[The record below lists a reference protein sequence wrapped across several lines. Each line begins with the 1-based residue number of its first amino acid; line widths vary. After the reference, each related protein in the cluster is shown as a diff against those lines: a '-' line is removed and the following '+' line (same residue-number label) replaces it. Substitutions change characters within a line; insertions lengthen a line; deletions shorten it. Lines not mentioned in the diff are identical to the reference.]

1 MSRYRLDDEY
11 RKSENLVKPKWS
23 EIIFTTQ
30 ILTLSKIIIGFI
42 IVYIASACWYGMV
55 EIKEKIIR

>member
-1 MSRYRLDDEY
+1 MSRYRLDNEY
-11 RKSENLVKPKWS
+11 KNVENKPKPKWS
-23 EIIFTTQ
+23 EIIFTKQ

-55 EIKEKIIR
+55 EIKERIIR